1 MRQTVW
7 ITGASSGIGEALAL
21 AYSEQNAN
29 LILSARNESALQ
41 EVAKK
46 CQTASNKVLVL
57 PLDLA
62 ASSNFNDKLDVV
74 KNEFDKIDILINNG
88 GISQRSLIVET
99 PIEIDRKL
107 FEINYF
113 GTVALIKLV
122 LPWMIEKGGGH
133 MVAISSISGK
143 FGFQL
148 RSSYAATKHALI
160 GFMETLGLE
169 HVKDNIKTTVV
180 CPGKIRT
187 NISLSALNAKGES
200 TNVMDP
206 SLRDGMS
213 AEACARKI
221 VKAVR
226 KNKREVLIG
235 RKELLLV
242 YIHKFL
248 PRLFWKITPNIDPK

>member
-1 MRQTVW
+1 MQQTVW

-21 AYSEQNAN
+21 AYSKQNAN
-29 LILSARNESALQ
+29 LILSARNEEALQ
-41 EVAKK
+41 IVANK
-46 CQTASNKVLVL
+46 CNTGTNQVLVL

-62 ASSNFNDKLDVV
+62 NSTNFSERLATVKSHFDRLDV
-74 KNEFDKIDILINNG
+74 LINNG
-88 GISQRSLIVET
+88 GISQRSLIIET
-99 PIEIDRKL
+99 PIEVDRKL

-113 GTVALIKLV
+113 GTITLTKLV
-122 LPWMIEKGGGH
+122 LPWMIENGGGH

-143 FGFQL
+143 FGFPL
-148 RSSYAATKHALI
+148 RASYAATKHALL
-160 GFMETLGLE
+160 GFFETLGLE
-169 HVKDNIKTTVV
+169 HINDNIKTTVV

-187 NISLSALNAKGES
+187 NISLRALNSKGET
-200 TNVMDP
+200 TNEMDP

-213 AEACARKI
+213 AEECATKTI
-221 VKAVR
+221 KAIQ

-242 YIHKFL
+242 YIHKYL